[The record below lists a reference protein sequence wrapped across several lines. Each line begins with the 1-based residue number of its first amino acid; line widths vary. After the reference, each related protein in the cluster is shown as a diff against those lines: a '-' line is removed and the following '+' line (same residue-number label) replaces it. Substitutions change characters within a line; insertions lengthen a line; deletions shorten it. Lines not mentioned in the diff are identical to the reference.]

1 MPNDAPL
8 EVNPVEPVS
17 PDAELTAPPPDP
29 EPEPA
34 VLKAKPASIV
44 PVFAQP
50 LPIVELA
57 PEQPFKVVAGVNFS
71 IGSGGSVAK
80 L

>member
-1 MPNDAPL
+1 MPDDEPI

-34 VLKAKPASIV
+34 PPEPEPVPLV
-44 PVFAQP
+44 PVLAQP
-50 LPIVELA
+50 LPIVEPA

-71 IGSGGSVAK
+71 IGVGGSVAP